1 MERNDYLIKKKFYA
15 YLIPGVMMVAALQL
29 GNLLDS
35 VFVGNILGMTAL
47 SASNL
52 GMPIVFYAQV
62 PMMILTIGGST
73 IAGVYIGR
81 RETGKASMVLRIA
94 FLTQLIISIV
104 IALASLLFVPALA
117 RVLTSDPEMAEMCQT
132 FMQLYL
138 IGLVPMGA
146 AFLMSYFMA
155 VDNHP
160 KASSALHISANVINL
175 VLDYIFLSVFKM
187 GIAGSVWSTIIGYA
201 VAGLFFSIIY
211 LKSKKRMIKIRIPEK
226 VEKKGLFGETVKT
239 GIASGL
245 LMLLNA
251 TRIIILNSIVINET
265 GTAGMAVYAVSVSSM
280 FLVQLCLHGIVGVIP
295 TMAGVLFGD
304 RDYYGIR
311 RLLKRVNI
319 LCLAV
324 SLALMAFFLIAP
336 QVVGGM
342 FGYDSATGQQDME
355 ACIRLFA
362 LSFVFYA
369 FNMAVQS
376 YYPAIQKGKY
386 ANLNT
391 VLQGLVTL
399 IPITLLLLRPMG
411 VAGTGL
417 ASALA
422 EFLTL
427 LIVLVLI
434 KLRQKAGK
442 EEGKDLTLL
451 PATGGDVLDITVK
464 GSQEDAAK
472 IAHKIVDFCTERGIE
487 RRTANL
493 VAFAAE
499 ELVLNIATYSGQDE
513 RISFID
519 VMLVEEEGTLVLRVR
534 DNGVFFDPLDY
545 IQKTP
550 LPEGELD
557 QGGLRMVLSL
567 AKKVHYSRVLEMNN
581 TVVEVADVAHILP
594 EQQGEGMAAL

>member
-52 GMPIVFYAQV
+52 GMPVVFYAQV
-62 PMMILTIGGST
+62 PMLILTIGGST

-81 RETGKASMVLRIA
+81 RELGKASMVFRIS
-94 FLTQLIISIV
+94 FLAELIISV
-104 IALASLLFVPALA
+104 AIALASLLFVPPLA
-117 RVLTSDPEMAEMCQT
+117 RALTPVPEMAEMCET

-138 IGLVPMGA
+138 IGLVPMGL

-160 KASSALHISANVINL
+160 KESSALHIIANAINL
-175 VLDYIFLSVFKM
+175 VLDYIFLALLKT
-187 GIAGSVWSTIIGYA
+187 GISGAVWSTVIGYT
-201 VAGLFFSIIY
+201 VSGLIFSIIY

-226 VEKKGLFGETVKT
+226 CEKKGLFGEIVKT
-239 GIASGL
+239 GLASGL

-251 TRIIILNSIVINET
+251 TRIIVLNGAVLKMT
-265 GTAGMAVYAVSVSSM
+265 GAAGMAIYTVMVNSM
-280 FLVQLCLHGIVGVIP
+280 FLVQLCLHGIVGVLP
-295 TMAGVLFGD
+295 TMAGTLFGD

-311 RLLKRVNI
+311 QLLKRVNR
-319 LCLAV
+319 LCLIV
-324 SLALMAFFLIAP
+324 GLALMAFFLIAP
-336 QVVGGM
+336 GLVGGM
-342 FGYDSATGQQDME
+342 FGYNYAAGEQELVTS
-355 ACIRLFA
+355 IRLFA

-369 FNMAVQS
+369 FNMAAQS
-376 YYPAIQKGKY
+376 YYPAIQKSRY

-391 VLQGLVTL
+391 VLQGIVILIPLTL
-399 IPITLLLLRPMG
+399 ILLDRMG

-427 LIVLVLI
+427 LIMVVLI
-434 KLRQKAGK
+434 KLCQKAGK

-451 PATGGDVLDITVK
+451 PAVESDVLDITVK
-464 GSQEDAAK
+464 GTVEDAAG
-472 IAHKIVDFCTERGIE
+472 IAHKIVEFCTEKGIE
-487 RRTANL
+487 RRFANM

-499 ELVLNIATYSGQDE
+499 ELVDNIASYSGQDG

-519 VMLVEEEGTLVLRVR
+519 VRLAEVEGTLVLRVR

-557 QGGLRMVLSL
+557 PGGIRMILSM
-567 AKKVHYSRVLEMNN
+567 ATKVDYSRVLEMNN
-581 TVVEVADVAHILP
+581 TVVEVAAD
-594 EQQGEGMAAL
+594 ENRQ